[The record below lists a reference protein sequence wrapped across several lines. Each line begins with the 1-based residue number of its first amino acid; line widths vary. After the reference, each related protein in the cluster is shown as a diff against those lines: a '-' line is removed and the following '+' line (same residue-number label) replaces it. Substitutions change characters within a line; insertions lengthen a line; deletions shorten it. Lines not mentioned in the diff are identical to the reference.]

1 MLCKSCLEKAA
12 NKLSQNEITILEYL
26 STKKAVISQCSI
38 SREIIRDDLDLT
50 NHKCFSALAR
60 LECFDFVERNSL
72 QKANK
77 YFITATGTEVLS
89 IFEKKMNEVFEC

>member
-1 MLCKSCLEKAA
+1 MLCKSCLEKTA
-12 NKLSQNEITILEYL
+12 NKLSQTDITILEYL
-26 STKKAVISQCSI
+26 SNKKAVISQCSI
-38 SREIIRDDLDLT
+38 SREIIRDELELT

-60 LECFDFVERNSL
+60 LECFDFVEKNSL

-77 YFITATGTEVLS
+77 YFVTPTGIEILS